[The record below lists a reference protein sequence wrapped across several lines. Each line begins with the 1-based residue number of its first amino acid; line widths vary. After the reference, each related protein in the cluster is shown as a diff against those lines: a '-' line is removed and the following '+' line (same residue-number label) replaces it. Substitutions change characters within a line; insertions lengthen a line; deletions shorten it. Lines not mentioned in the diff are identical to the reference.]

1 MYGLAAR
8 YALRDAEITV
18 FNHDTVLYIVNDAPA
33 PRRKHTA
40 RIYRWRDTV

>member
-18 FNHDTVLYIVNDAPA
+18 FNHDTVLYIVNDAPHQGA
-33 PRRKHTA
+33 NIPFE
-40 RIYRWRDTV
+40 Y